1 MGKHIS
7 VLPDYGKQVLM
18 AYLAKRCVPR
28 VEVSSIYGTVPEQ
41 TFVDVTFTVSLP
53 FSELSR
59 LGEKASKL
67 KGEVKYDKE
76 GNK

>member
-1 MGKHIS
+1 M
-7 VLPDYGKQVLM
+7 LPDYGKQVLM

-28 VEVSSIYGTVPEQ
+28 VDISNIYGSTFEQ
-41 TFVDVTFTVSLP
+41 TLADVTFTVSLP
-53 FSELSR
+53 LSELSR